1 MFVKFG
7 ELPMM
12 VASLVCNFLAYCA
25 RINDVTIKQDL
36 MLNTA
41 KTSLG
46 PLKPPCREKPPLNSR
61 DEDINFFNIYR
72 IICVSYI
79 FES

>member
-1 MFVKFG
+1 
-7 ELPMM
+7 MM
-12 VASLVCNFLAYCA
+12 VASQVCKFLAYCA

-41 KTSLG
+41 KTLLG

-61 DEDINFFNIYR
+61 DEEINFFNIDR
-72 IICVSYI
+72 IICISCT